1 MAGSARATARF
12 VWQVATAFIAI
23 LLILVVGCV
32 NLAIYQIAVPLGE
45 AMDRKLA
52 AILAADVVGY
62 STLMEEDEQ
71 GTFER
76 LRAARKELFEPEIAR
91 HHGRIFKLMGD
102 GLLAEFASV
111 VDAVECAV
119 ALQRGLAERNASFP
133 EDERINVRI
142 GVNLGEVIVEG
153 DDFYGE
159 GVNIAAR
166 LEQMAEPGGVYVS
179 GKVAKEVEK
188 KLSFGFEPM
197 GEHLMKNMDEPVP
210 VYRIKLLGVPK
221 TRGRRRRGKSYIPW
235 AAAAAVALLATIG
248 GAWLYV
254 NLFNAPASTNVP
266 SIAVLAFDN
275 MSDDPNLGYFS
286 DGVSEDIIAGL
297 ARAPDLSVIARNS
310 SFAYK
315 GKPTDVRQI
324 GEELNV
330 SYVLEGSVRKHA
342 DQVRIVAQLINART
356 GAHVW
361 AERFDQS
368 GNNPM
373 ALQDAI
379 TERIVGAIAS
389 DTGQLKRSRY
399 GEAWSKDAAS
409 LEEYDYYL
417 RGHDKFMQYTP
428 QAMEDAY
435 QIWSEGMAKFPD
447 SALLKLKMGFLHYAR
462 AINGWSQDTEAD
474 LRLVGELAKQ
484 AMSRDNL
491 SPLERKMGHWLLAY
505 ANLVERHSKD
515 ALREAEAAIALAP
528 NDAFMVGMLAEVGAA
543 AGDIDKAVSW
553 ADFGIRNDPA
563 NPMLAFMKGFV
574 LTASGRYQE
583 SDESV
588 KALGDWFA
596 GIPLVRSINA
606 VNLGKIEEAKS
617 QTKKALE
624 LDPSWTAEK
633 WRQLTFFDADVLD
646 RQVSDLIKA
655 GLPEK

>member
-1 MAGSARATARF
+1 
-12 VWQVATAFIAI
+12 
-23 LLILVVGCV
+23 
-32 NLAIYQIAVPLGE
+32 
-45 AMDRKLA
+45 MDRKLA

-62 STLMEEDEQ
+62 STLMEQDEQ

-76 LRAARKELFEPEIAR
+76 LRAGRKELFEPEIAR

-119 ALQRGLAERNASFP
+119 ALQRGLAERNAAFP

-142 GVNLGEVIVEG
+142 GVNLGEVIVED

-197 GEHLMKNMDEPVP
+197 GEHLLKNMDEPVP

-221 TRGRRRRGKSYIPW
+221 IRGRARHKKSYLPW
-235 AAAAAVALLATIG
+235 AAAAAVALLAFAG
-248 GAWLYV
+248 GAWLY
-254 NLFNAPASTNVP
+254 FDRFGAPATTNVP

-310 SFAYK
+310 SFTYK
-315 GKPTDVRQI
+315 GKATDVRQI
-324 GEELNV
+324 GKELNV
-330 SYVLEGSVRKHA
+330 SYVLEGSVRKDA
-342 DQVRIVAQLINART
+342 SQVRIVAQLINAKT

-368 GNNPM
+368 GSNPM

-379 TERIVGAIAS
+379 TERIVGAISS

-417 RGHDKFMQYTP
+417 RGHDKFMQFTP
-428 QAMEDAY
+428 QAMEEAY
-435 QIWSEGMAKFPD
+435 QIWTEGMAKFPD
-447 SALLKLKMGFLHYAR
+447 SALLKLKMGFLHYTR
-462 AINGWSQDTEAD
+462 AINGWSQDTEED
-474 LRLVGELAKQ
+474 LRLVGEMAKQ
-484 AMSRDNL
+484 GMRSDNL

-505 ANLVERHSKD
+505 ANLVQRDFKN

-528 NDAFMVGMLAEVGAA
+528 NDAFMVGTLAEVPAA
-543 AGDIDKAVSW
+543 AGNIDKAVSW
-553 ADFGIRNDPA
+553 TDFGIRNDPA
-563 NPMLAFMKGFV
+563 SEILSFTKGWV
-574 LTASGRYQE
+574 LTVGGRYQE
-583 SDESV
+583 SDEIM
-588 KALGDWFA
+588 KALGDWSPV
-596 GIPLVRSINA
+596 IPLVMSINA
-606 VNLGKIEEAKS
+606 VNLGNIVEAKK
-617 QTKKALE
+617 QTRKALE
-624 LDPSWTAEK
+624 IEPSLTAEE
-633 WRQLTFFDADVLD
+633 WRTSTFVDDDVLD